1 MTSVELMKNIVKK
14 TSEFTEDI
22 IFLHIFN
29 KLTENDKV
37 KNYSHNS
44 NGIFFDLTKIKPEVL
59 EEIIEELDNYRY
71 THEEVEKNNLD
82 REKLINGLKSQ
93 VSHLDS
99 CIEKGEVIHVLEEE
113 CHSEPDSDTFSK
125 FDEMEQVSDN
135 NSLCSDELFGYSSE

>member
-1 MTSVELMKNIVKK
+1 MASVELMKNIVKK

-29 KLTENDKV
+29 KLTNNDKV

-44 NGIFFDLTKIKPEVL
+44 NGIFFDLTKIRPEIL
-59 EEIIEELDNYRY
+59 EEIIEELDTYKY
-71 THEEVEKNNLD
+71 THEEVEKSNLD
-82 REKLINGLKSQ
+82 REKLINGLKNEVSQ
-93 VSHLDS
+93 LDS
-99 CIEKGEVIHVLEEE
+99 CVEKGEVMEVLEESR
-113 CHSEPDSDTFSK
+113 SEPDSDTFSK